1 MPSWVLLLSGDS
13 VGAAGLEQEI
23 RLAGFS
29 PRRAPDLGRAEVLL
43 GQAEAPAAVILDLE
57 HGGERGLG
65 AVDSLRQRDA
75 DLRVVALTPDAE
87 GPLARRADE
96 AGLNVIAKSRAA
108 GGALAALLERLVGP
122 GA

>member
-29 PRRAPDLGRAEVLL
+29 PRRAPDMGRAEVLL
-43 GQAEAPAAVILDLE
+43 GQSETPAAVVLDLE
-57 HGGERGLG
+57 HGGDRGLS
-65 AVDSLRQRDA
+65 AVESLRERDA
-75 DLRVVALTPDAE
+75 GIRVVALTPDAE

-96 AGLNVIAKSRAA
+96 AGLNVIAKPRAT
-108 GGALAALLERLVGP
+108 GGALAALLERLVDPEG
-122 GA
+122 